1 MANGRRCANGHT
13 MDPNWATCPYCASE
27 PGARDRSGGTEI
39 FAAGG
44 RRTGVGVVPPGVE
57 RRETRVMTPA
67 AEPYSSAYVGEGDTR
82 RIVGALITYTWLP
95 QGELFPVRE
104 GKTFIGSGDIS
115 SEADHRSCDVHVP
128 QDRRMSAEHALILCR
143 QGTYEII
150 DQTSSNGTFLNG
162 KMLKANNSTEIPNYA
177 KIETGATLWTFIQID
192 APRRV
197 ALNPAPQGEPSVEV
211 QSKPE
216 PVQEGTIVR

>member
-1 MANGRRCANGHT
+1 
-13 MDPNWATCPYCASE
+13 
-27 PGARDRSGGTEI
+27 
-39 FAAGG
+39 
-44 RRTGVGVVPPGVE
+44 
-57 RRETRVMTPA
+57 MTPA